1 MAYNPNKWGPS
12 TTQKDFE
19 FFMEG
24 ATPADPQI
32 SLLEHALTS
41 PSQELSDPVTSP
53 VQSKVRGRIVTVN
66 RVVRAAEQ
74 TALTY
79 TLLFPAAF
87 WTPALQ
93 RARLGGLC
101 YADFFAKYLCPE
113 NSEFDIAYIYPDS
126 LLDPPSEVNDFITN
140 TTDTEVLTEQTTL
153 RTTERKILWGLK
165 VTEVIDQ
172 VNPLNTVSF
181 DLEDCAGCSN
191 DVWVNLIAGGVPTA
205 LAAPAAQLTDDR
217 FTNVSTAVTGIPADS
232 IITGSYSAGDVRLLS
247 FSDAVVTAGTIGGVA
262 ASFDG
267 GLTWTL
273 DSNITAPMYA
283 VGKFNDTYVAVGGT
297 AAGIGLI
304 YTSSNGIDWTSLAPA
319 AITGTNALHRM
330 AVDGGKAFYFGG
342 EGGKLY
348 KGVLSGGAIAVT
360 DISANLPTVS
370 TLISSIAVLA
380 ENQIMVGAAAGY
392 VAESFDGGA
401 TFARSAFT
409 SASAVTGI
417 DGNKYRAILGA
428 GTKVYERSILTNQA
442 FTVKVS
448 TFTGVVTEVTMAPGD
463 NNYFAVST
471 ADGEIVFL
479 NPNFPN
485 A

>member
-79 TLLFPAAF
+79 TLLFPSAF

-93 RARLGGLC
+93 KARQGGLC

-165 VTEVIDQ
+165 VTEVVDQ
-172 VNPLNTVSF
+172 INALNTVSF
-181 DLEDCAGCSN
+181 DLEDCAGCAT
-191 DVWVNLIAGGVPTA
+191 DVWVSMIAGGVPTA
-205 LAAPAAQLTDDR
+205 LASPAAQITVDR
-217 FTNVSTAVTGIPADS
+217 FTNVTAAVTGIPADS

-247 FSDAVVTAGTIGGVA
+247 FSDAAAVAGTVGGVA
-262 ASFDG
+262 ASFDAG
-267 GLTWTL
+267 VTWAL
-273 DSNITAPMYA
+273 DSNITAPIYA
-283 VGKFNDTYVAVGGT
+283 VNKFNDTYVAVGGT

-304 YTSSNGIDWTSLAPA
+304 YTSSNGLDWTSLAPA
-319 AITGTNALHRM
+319 AITGTNALHRL
-330 AVDGGKAFYFGG
+330 AVDGGSAFYFGG

-348 KGVLSGGAIAVT
+348 KGVLSGGSIAVT

-370 TLISSIAVLA
+370 TLISAIAVLA
-380 ENQIMVGAAAGY
+380 PGQVMVGAAAGY
-392 VAESFDGGA
+392 VAESFDDGD

-417 DGNKYRAILGA
+417 GGSKYRVVLGA
-428 GTKVYERSILTNQA
+428 GAKVFERSILTNQA
-442 FTVKVS
+442 FKALTS
-448 TFTGVVTEVTMAPGD
+448 TFSGDVTEVTAAPGD

-471 ADGEIVFL
+471 DDGEIVML